1 MKTVRIRSR
10 GCGGVPPRRANAR
23 TAQTSTEYMMI
34 LSVLVIAVVAAGY
47 AFLPS
52 FQAGVQELS
61 YDVSNMLATHG
72 SVKNG
77 LGLAAASASGDGVS
91 STSASTPARG
101 PRPGG
106 GTTNDPVV
114 PVDNSAGGG
123 F

>member
-1 MKTVRIRSR
+1 MKTVRIRRR
-10 GCGGVPPRRANAR
+10 G
-23 TAQTSTEYMMI
+23 QTSTEYMLI
-34 LSVLVIAVVAAGY
+34 VSVLVMAVVAAGY

-77 LGLAAASASGDGVS
+77 IGLASASASGDGMTH
-91 STSASTPARG
+91 TSASAQPAPQG
-101 PRPGG
+101 P
-106 GTTNDPVV
+106 NDPVV
-114 PVDNSAGGG
+114 PVDNAAGGG

>member
-1 MKTVRIRSR
+1 MKTVRIRRR
-10 GCGGVPPRRANAR
+10 G
-23 TAQTSTEYMMI
+23 QTSTEYMLI
-34 LSVLVIAVVAAGY
+34 VSVLVMAVVAAGY

-77 LGLAAASASGDGVS
+77 VGLASASASGDGVTH
-91 STSASTPARG
+91 TSASASAPQGSRA
-101 PRPGG
+101 P
-106 GTTNDPVV
+106 NDPVV
-114 PVDNSAGGG
+114 PVDNAAGGG

>member
-1 MKTVRIRSR
+1 MKTVRTRKA
-10 GCGGVPPRRANAR
+10 G
-23 TAQTSTEYMMI
+23 QTSTEYMMI
-34 LSVLVIAVVAAGY
+34 VSVLVMAVVAAGY

-61 YDVSNMLATHG
+61 YDVSNILATHG

-77 LGLAAASASGDGVS
+77 LGLAAASASGDGMS
-91 STSASTPARG
+91 HTSASAPA
-101 PRPGG
+101 PGSPS
-106 GTTNDPVV
+106 DPTV